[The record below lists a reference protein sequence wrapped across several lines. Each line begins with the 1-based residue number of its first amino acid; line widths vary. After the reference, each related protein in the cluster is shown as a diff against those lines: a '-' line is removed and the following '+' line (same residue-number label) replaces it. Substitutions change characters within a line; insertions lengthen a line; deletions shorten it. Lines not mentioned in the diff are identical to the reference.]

1 VRLLGLEE
9 GLDDELVVE
18 DAVPVLGAGEEVS
31 GVRLARRLRLREA
44 VVEVEG
50 ELGGV
55 DGQG

>member
-31 GVRLARRLRLREA
+31 GVRFA
-44 VVEVEG
+44 
-50 ELGGV
+50 
-55 DGQG
+55 